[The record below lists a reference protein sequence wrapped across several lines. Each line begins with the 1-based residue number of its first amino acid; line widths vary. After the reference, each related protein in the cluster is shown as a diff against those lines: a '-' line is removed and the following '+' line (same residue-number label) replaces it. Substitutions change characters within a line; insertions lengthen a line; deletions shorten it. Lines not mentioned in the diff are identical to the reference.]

1 MRSEGYGSRPA
12 RKLGS
17 VLLHE
22 GGGGGG
28 EKEGGKGRGSKCKL
42 RREIQIHKYT
52 EVKKQLAK

>member
-22 GGGGGG
+22 GGGKG

-42 RREIQIHKYT
+42 RREIRIHKYT